1 MFGQGFH
8 FKTPISPRKATYLQS
23 EQILLKQGRT
33 RCQWCIYCSG
43 WNNNSSEAAVKAQ
56 QWSLKPRMK
65 PLGHLMLL
73 GVSDPIWSLKEL
85 PVWRLSMISHFE
97 VVLHASVV
105 GIGEGPC
112 LEEGLYQWTH
122 FCFIQ
127 TVNFSDK
134 CQFVGLKW
142 RILNTGSQC
151 SIREQIQQK
160 DVKVFST
167 TCNFAT
173 KERSS
178 CSMNEIS
185 YSRDLHAQVSKW
197 RFVLRAELWATCC
210 CSDVHVSRTTLCSRL
225 VCFWCW
231 KLGVLPQSRALSHLL
246 LSFNI
251 SRKTPP
257 GSTDHHVSSTRGQ
270 WWLKSSVANF
280 GKWHAVQTSS
290 DHSTKICW
298 EHGVGRWQAC
308 WILLFN

>member
-65 PLGHLMLL
+65 PLGHLILL

-85 PVWRLSMISHFE
+85 PVWSLSMISHFE

-127 TVNFSDK
+127 TVNFQWQMPDSWPQVKDTQQWFTVFNK
-134 CQFVGLKW
+134 GTDTTEGCQGFLHHLQFCYK
-142 RILNTGSQC
+142 RKEFLLNEWDLLFQRLAC
-151 SIREQIQQK
+151 SGIKME
-160 DVKVFST
+160 V
-167 TCNFAT
+167 
-173 KERSS
+173 
-178 CSMNEIS
+178 CS
-185 YSRDLHAQVSKW
+185 
-197 RFVLRAELWATCC
+197 
-210 CSDVHVSRTTLCSRL
+210 
-225 VCFWCW
+225 
-231 KLGVLPQSRALSHLL
+231 QSRALSHVLL
-246 LSFNI
+246 LRCSCIKNN
-251 SRKTPP
+251 P
-257 GSTDHHVSSTRGQ
+257 V
-270 WWLKSSVANF
+270 
-280 GKWHAVQTSS
+280 
-290 DHSTKICW
+290 
-298 EHGVGRWQAC
+298 
-308 WILLFN
+308 